1 MKSIANQYRDLKE
14 GKMSQFNFM
23 RNLRMTM
30 PQYITNVTSFKDAVR
45 ILKNKS
51 ILNEADVAEMRYQS
65 SGGVD
70 YPGREKQSNYDV
82 DSFIRELDREL
93 EYYER
98 EYPGLVAF
106 VDKLGNDDETNP
118 KYLDITDRYF
128 DDPAGAAAEFIT
140 LFNKQNINE
149 LGPDAERMAGNPE
162 EEAEYRATAIK
173 RKSNED
179 EEDELDA
186 IIKKI
191 EDELDGP
198 DKYKNQD
205 YEGGLGENARKID
218 RDTYGNVDINWEWN
232 NADYDV
238 DSDDEGNEV
247 FGGIVYG
254 YDKAGNY
261 YKGNFGSSVED
272 FSEKDIWDIE
282 KIEDA
287 EDVLGED
294 LKIVKEPNPNAGK
307 YRIMSVD
314 GKQVIAKDFFDSMEA
329 AQKYGRENI
338 RTSHKIVKLPAER
351 GVYRKIDEGR
361 KKKEPKKEL
370 HPNQIHPQELRMGIK
385 VELEHTADLDKARKI
400 ALDHLAENP
409 FYYTALKLAGIESPS
424 APKVKAPVEK
434 KAKKKK
440 ETAELVDKDNQM
452 QKVKMP
458 KIVKEVKYNTLKE
471 PSPFMKEVED
481 FIDNTLGLNVM
492 SKELELQDTQDPN
505 RVLLRY
511 QYWEKLPKEAL
522 DIFKNSDKFK
532 VEEDIDTE
540 EEKANS
546 YLYFIEPKSSLS
558 ESHSR
563 LMAKLEALVRE
574 TINEYYDGRDNLDAE
589 NEY

>member
-30 PQYITNVTSFKDAVR
+30 PQYITNVTSFKDAVK

-70 YPGREKQSNYDV
+70 NPGREDQSNYDM

-106 VDKLGNDDETNP
+106 VDKLGNNDETNP

-162 EEAEYRATAIK
+162 EEAEYRATAIRK
-173 RKSNED
+173 KSNDDED
-179 EEDELDA
+179 DELDA
-186 IIKKI
+186 IIKQM
-191 EDELDGP
+191 EDELDSP

-205 YEGGLGENARKID
+205 
-218 RDTYGNVDINWEWN
+218 
-232 NADYDV
+232 
-238 DSDDEGNEV
+238 S
-247 FGGIVYG
+247 
-254 YDKAGNY
+254 
-261 YKGNFGSSVED
+261 
-272 FSEKDIWDIE
+272 
-282 KIEDA
+282 EDA
-287 EDVLGED
+287 LGED
-294 LKIVKEPNPNAGK
+294 LKTVKEPNPNAGK
-307 YRIMSVD
+307 WRLMSID
-314 GKQVIAKDFFDSMEA
+314 GKRALANNFFDSEKDA
-329 AQKYGRENI
+329 KEYARKNI
-338 RTSHKIVKLPAER
+338 RTDYKTVKLKDER
-351 GVYRKIDEGR
+351 SVYRNIDESR

-458 KIVKEVKYNTLKE
+458 KIVKEVRYNTLKE

-492 SKELELQDTQDPN
+492 SKKLELQDTQDPN

-532 VEEDIDTE
+532 VEEDIDVE
-540 EEKANS
+540 EEKADS

-558 ESHSR
+558 ENHSR

-574 TINEYYDGRDNLDAE
+574 AINEYYDGRDNLDAE